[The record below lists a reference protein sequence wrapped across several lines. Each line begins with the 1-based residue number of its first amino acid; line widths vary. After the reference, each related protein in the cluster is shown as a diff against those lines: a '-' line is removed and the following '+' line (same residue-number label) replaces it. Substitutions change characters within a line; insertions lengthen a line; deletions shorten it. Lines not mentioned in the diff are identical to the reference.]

1 MYSCFT
7 NLHPNSLSG
16 RVCQCTELEELKQ
29 QHNSAFDLLP
39 SSLKVTSRKKVGI
52 NTATDIDIN
61 HIMRNF
67 PNNGIFTPKMKKNR
81 D

>member
-1 MYSCFT
+1 MFSCFT

-52 NTATDIDIN
+52 NTAIGID
-61 HIMRNF
+61 IMRNF
-67 PNNGIFTPKMKKNR
+67 PNTGIFTPKMKKNR